1 MHFHRNPLSP
11 CLKAPVP
18 HLRDRS
24 SAFILR
30 HMKTH
35 TTRIC
40 LAMVA
45 VLVSGSTGC
54 ALPVIEGIFDR
65 RDFAIFDDTPEAR
78 GQSDD
83 EVLLVFLELEGEGD
97 SERLRTVSVD
107 LRAISSLPVGEA
119 IAVGDGSFSDERP
132 NVEVVEGSVVREQV
146 ANGTLIS
153 TGDDAKRAMSI
164 DGSITLEQNDDD
176 GSVAGTFRVDL
187 DDGGYLEGRFASGT

>member
-1 MHFHRNPLSP
+1 MHFHWNPLSP
-11 CLKAPVP
+11 CLTATVSL
-18 HLRDRS
+18 LRDS
-24 SAFILR
+24 VSVSILR

-78 GQSDD
+78 GQSGDG
-83 EVLLVFLELEGEGD
+83 VLLVFLELEGQGEQ
-97 SERLRTVSVD
+97 ERLRTVSVD
-107 LRAISSLPVGEA
+107 LRALSTLPVGEA
-119 IAVGDGSFSDERP
+119 IDVGDGSYGDDRP
-132 NVEVVEGSVVREQV
+132 NVEVVEGGVVREQV
-146 ANGTLIS
+146 AQGTLLS
-153 TGDDAKRAMSI
+153 TADDAKRARSI
-164 DGSITLEQNDDD
+164 EGAVTLEHNDGGDVI
-176 GSVAGTFRVDL
+176 GSFRVDL

>member
-11 CLKAPVP
+11 CLTATVP
-18 HLRDRS
+18 PLRDS
-24 SAFILR
+24 VSTVILR

-54 ALPVIEGIFDR
+54 ALPVIEGVFDR

-78 GQSDD
+78 GQATD

-107 LRAISSLPVGEA
+107 LRAISTLPVGEA
-119 IAVGDGSFSDERP
+119 IDVGEGGFDDDRP

-146 ANGTLIS
+146 ASGTLIS
-153 TGDDAKRAMSI
+153 TGDDAKRAMSVE
-164 DGSITLEQNDDD
+164 GTVTLEQNDAD

>member
-1 MHFHRNPLSP
+1 
-11 CLKAPVP
+11 
-18 HLRDRS
+18 
-24 SAFILR
+24 
-30 HMKTH
+30 MKTH